1 MLTTFAAIG
10 QEVNCRAIVN
20 ANQIQG
26 VDKKVFT
33 TLEQAIETFVNTRKW
48 TNDNFQQQEKIE
60 VVFSLVLDA
69 QIEGVE
75 GGYTGSISIQSTR
88 PVYNATYNSTM
99 VNYVDKS
106 LAINYIQFQPLDF
119 ADNRVTGSD
128 ALASNLTAIIA
139 YYTYLVIGLDYDS
152 FSLNGGTP
160 YYNKALNVVNNAPEG
175 REITGWKASEA
186 NRRNRYWLVD
196 QVLNNRFAKFREALY
211 TYHRTGLDLM
221 ITDPETARQNMGSI
235 FPDLKQMNLDNPS
248 SLLLQFFF
256 TAKSEEIMDYLQ
268 NADRAQ
274 KEIVIPICS
283 QIDVRNAQEY
293 FKLMK

>member
-1 MLTTFAAIG
+1 
-10 QEVNCRAIVN
+10 
-20 ANQIQG
+20 
-26 VDKKVFT
+26 
-33 TLEQAIETFVNTRKW
+33 
-48 TNDNFQQQEKIE
+48 
-60 VVFSLVLDA
+60 
-69 QIEGVE
+69 
-75 GGYTGSISIQSTR
+75 
-88 PVYNATYNSTM
+88 M

-152 FSLNGGTP
+152 FSPNGGTP

-256 TAKSEEIMDYLQ
+256 MAKSEEIMDYLQ